1 MNSPSPF
8 YCITCGTNNTTKATF
23 CRNCGRPLQA
33 SREGITSSTSTGLLV
48 PDHLLRQRY
57 RILNLLG
64 QGGMGAVY
72 RAEDTHLGDRLVAVK
87 EMRQSGM
94 TPQEI
99 MEATEAFQREAYMLA
114 ALQHPNL
121 PSIYE
126 HFYDVGLER
135 WYLVMTFIEGETLED
150 HLGKAGGGHLPVKEV
165 LDIGLQICT
174 VLDYLHTHRPPIIFR
189 DLKPTNVMLT
199 NAGHLYLIDFGIA
212 RHFKPGQAKD
222 TSVLGSPGYAA
233 PEQHGKAQTSPRADI
248 YSLGV
253 TLHQLLT
260 GNDPSPTPFRF
271 TRLRLYDE
279 SIPSHLE
286 TLIMQMLE
294 IDASKRPPS
303 IASVKLV
310 LQHIAAQQTR
320 LKPSPVTP
328 SQFDDVKIPPNRK
341 DRSTNMDNQFSEAS
355 PPPPY
360 QFEPTHTTGHPPNY
374 PSHTTGYPPNYPPP
388 PPPSKP
394 KNKGYL
400 IVIAVL
406 VLLLA
411 GVGGVEV
418 IRSPATPQAVPAAQT
433 PNTAPT
439 SNATSQVTLTPTPNA
454 SPISTPSVTSGQNTV
469 NRQLTCGGCDD
480 PILVTIKTITIN
492 TATQS
497 MAWDMAVLNKTGVS
511 QHFTFTGF
519 TLKDPSGGEGIGTG
533 DILNAYQYGGSN
545 QSLDAAKTAPGT
557 ITFSFVPQRG
567 VSYTLTAQI
576 TVPGYNKGSDYNIVF
591 DPTTFTF

>member
-1 MNSPSPF
+1 
-8 YCITCGTNNTTKATF
+8 
-23 CRNCGRPLQA
+23 
-33 SREGITSSTSTGLLV
+33 
-48 PDHLLRQRY
+48 
-57 RILNLLG
+57 
-64 QGGMGAVY
+64 MGAVY
-72 RAEDTHLGDRLVAVK
+72 RAEDTHLGNRLVAVK

-99 MEATEAFQREAYMLA
+99 TEATNAFQSEAYMLA

-135 WYLVMTFIEGETLED
+135 WYLVMTFIEGDTLED
-150 HLGKAGGGHLPVKEV
+150 HLGKARSGHLPVKEV
-165 LDIGLQICT
+165 LDIGIQLCT
-174 VLDYLHTHRPPIIFR
+174 VLGYLHTHQPPIIFR
-189 DLKPTNVMLT
+189 DLKPANVMLT
-199 NAGHLYLIDFGIA
+199 NTGHLYLIDFGIA
-212 RHFKPGQAKD
+212 RHFKVGQAKD
-222 TSVLGSPGYAA
+222 TIVLGSPGYAA
-233 PEQHGKAQTSPRADI
+233 PEQHGKAQTSPGADI

-260 GNDPSPTPFRF
+260 GNDPSQTPFRF
-271 TRLRLYDE
+271 ARLRQYDQ
-279 SIPSHLE
+279 SIPPDFE
-286 TLIMQMLE
+286 ILIMQML
-294 IDASKRPPS
+294 DMDVNKRPPS
-303 IASVKLV
+303 MASVKQI
-310 LQHIAAQQTR
+310 LQHAAQQTSM
-320 LKPSPVTP
+320 KSPP
-328 SQFDDVKIPPNRK
+328 FIPFQRNDVKAPPNRK
-341 DRSTNMDNQFSEAS
+341 DLSTSMDNQFNEAS
-355 PPPPY
+355 SPPPY
-360 QFEPTHTTGHPPNY
+360 QFGPTHTTGHPPNY
-374 PSHTTGYPPNYPPP
+374 SPP

-418 IRSPATPQAVPAAQT
+418 IRSQATPQAVPAAQT
-433 PNTAPT
+433 PNMAPT
-439 SNATSQVTLTPTPNA
+439 SNATSQVTLTPTSNA
-454 SPISTPSVTSGQNTV
+454 SPISTPLVTSGQNTV

-497 MAWDMAVLNKTGVS
+497 MAWNTAVLNKTGVS
-511 QHFTFTGF
+511 QYFTFTGF
-519 TLKDPSGGEGIGTG
+519 TLKDPSGGGGIGTG
-533 DILNAYQYGGSN
+533 DILNAYQYGGSF

-576 TVPGYNKGSDYNIVF
+576 TVHSYNNGSDYNIVF